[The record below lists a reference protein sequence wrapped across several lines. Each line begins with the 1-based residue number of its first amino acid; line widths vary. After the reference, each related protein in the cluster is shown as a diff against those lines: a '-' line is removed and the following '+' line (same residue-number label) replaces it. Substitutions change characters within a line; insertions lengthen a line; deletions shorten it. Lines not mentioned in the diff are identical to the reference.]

1 VVGASFSWEDYSIE
15 NASLPRTANGTAIV
29 LPIESIANP
38 SGIYTGPINY
48 TVTGRSRGEVEN
60 RALYAFDTLEIG
72 TQFEINGGVRIER
85 NEGSFNIVPLAAYP
99 PGTTPPTATEL
110 LPQRSA
116 ETLFSYRL
124 GAVFKP
130 LPYVSIYAAFGNA
143 RTPSSATVR
152 LGCTSGSGATFV
164 NFCNVAPETAR
175 TYEIGVK
182 ADLFARRLQA
192 TAALFRNE
200 RSNFRVPSN
209 EPGVPDPQVLDGR
222 ARVDGLALGL
232 SGLVTPAWTV
242 FANYTYLDG
251 TVRQSVSDFCLTSPG
266 ATGCGNSAAIPDP
279 QAGDRL
285 IQTPRHSGSLFTT
298 YRLPFGLEVGYGLTY
313 QGSFATH
320 QRNLLQRTQYFVE
333 DYLIHR
339 LFMSYAIRQGL
350 TAQLN
355 VQNATDEQY
364 FTSVRN
370 NVNATSGAVTGGW
383 AAPGEGRSAVLS
395 LFYSF

>member
-1 VVGASFSWEDYSIE
+1 M
-15 NASLPRTANGTAIV
+15 
-29 LPIESIANP
+29 
-38 SGIYTGPINY
+38 
-48 TVTGRSRGEVEN
+48 
-60 RALYAFDTLEIG
+60 
-72 TQFEINGGVRIER
+72 ER
-85 NEGSFNIVPLAAYP
+85 NEAEFQLLPLAFYP
-99 PGTTPPTATEL
+99 PGTAVPGAAEL
-110 LPQRSA
+110 APQRSE

-152 LGCTSGSGATFV
+152 AGCTSGSGATFV
-164 NFCNVAPETAR
+164 NFCDVAPETAR

-182 ADLFARRLQA
+182 ADLFDRRLQA

-222 ARVDGLALGL
+222 SRVDGLALGL
-232 SGLVTPAWTV
+232 SGALTPAWTI
-242 FANYTYLDG
+242 FANYTYLNG
-251 TVRQSVSDFCLTSPG
+251 TVRQSVSDFCLDTPG

-279 QAGDRL
+279 QRGDRL

-298 YRLPFGLEVGYGLTY
+298 YRLPFGLEIGYGLTY
-313 QGSFATH
+313 QGRFATH
-320 QRNLLQRTQYFVE
+320 QRNLLQRTQYYAE
-333 DYLIHR
+333 DFLIHR
-339 LFMSYAIRQGL
+339 LFLSYTLTQGL

-355 VQNATDEQY
+355 VQNVTDEHY
-364 FTSVRN
+364 FTGVRN
-370 NVNATSGAVTGGW
+370 NVNATTGAVTGGW